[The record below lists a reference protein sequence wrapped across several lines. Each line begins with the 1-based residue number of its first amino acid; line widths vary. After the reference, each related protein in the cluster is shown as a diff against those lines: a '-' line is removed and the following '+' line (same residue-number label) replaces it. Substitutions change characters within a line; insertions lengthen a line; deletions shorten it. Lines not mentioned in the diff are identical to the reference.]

1 MNSTS
6 DKGAIQIGLITIK
19 AIQPFKKFEKKLKE
33 IEDRISG
40 RNKNSSIRNRTG
52 PGQMP
57 YAVLLPTS
65 GEGLTFRGILIAT
78 T

>member
-1 MNSTS
+1 MLLMNSTS

-57 YAVLLPTS
+57 YASSPTLMS
-65 GEGLTFRGILIAT
+65 PTNLSAVACR
-78 T
+78 